1 MAYIAPLA
9 KLIEQFAKMPG
20 IGSKTAARLA
30 FFVLN
35 LSSGEVLELSKTI
48 KEAKENVKFC
58 SVCKNLTDVDPCFT
72 CCDDKRDKSIICVVE
87 SARDVIAIEKTKEF
101 KGVYH
106 VLGGVISPMDNIGPE
121 QLYIKELLAR
131 ISNEVKEV
139 IVATNPTVE
148 GEATAIYI
156 ARLMN
161 PFGVKTTRIAYGI
174 PMGADLEYAD
184 EITLGKA
191 LEGRKEI

>member
-1 MAYIAPLA
+1 MVYIAPLA

-30 FFVLN
+30 FYVLRMPEQQADA
-35 LSSGEVLELSKTI
+35 LLQAIEQARLKIKYCTI
-48 KEAKENVKFC
+48 
-58 SVCKNLTDVDPCFT
+58 CKNLTDTDPCGI
-72 CCDDKRDKSIICVVE
+72 CSDHKRSMDMICVVE
-87 SARDVIAIEKTKEF
+87 SVKDVIAIEKTKEYS
-101 KGVYH
+101 GMYH
-106 VLGGVISPMDNIGPE
+106 VLHGVISPMDNIGPE
-121 QLYIKELLAR
+121 QLHIKELVSR
-131 ISNEVKEV
+131 MTPEIKEV

-156 ARLMN
+156 SRLLH
-161 PFGVKTTRIAYGI
+161 PLGVKVTRIAYGV

-191 LEGRKEI
+191 IEGRREI